1 MSTYKQRLVGI
12 QREKSMKGQSEQ
24 RVGMGVRGGERERE
38 KEIEYAASIRRD
50 RETDTE

>member
-24 RVGMGVRGGERERE
+24 RVGMGVRGERERE